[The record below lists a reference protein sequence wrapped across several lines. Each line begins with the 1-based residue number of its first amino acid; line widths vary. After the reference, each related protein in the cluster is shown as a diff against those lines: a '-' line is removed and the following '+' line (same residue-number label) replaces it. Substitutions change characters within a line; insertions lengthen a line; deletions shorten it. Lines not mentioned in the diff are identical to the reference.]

1 MFVCDDI
8 NSCSLLERIVVGD
21 PFLLMFYRSHS
32 DKKTSLFDKQK
43 SSIGYIIPKLQLLSF
58 LFMCTCYGMCCCCGI
73 VTRKFRCSTIL
84 QNYY

>member
-8 NSCSLLERIVVGD
+8 ISCSLLERIVVGD

-43 SSIGYIIPKLQLLSF
+43 SSIGYLIPKLQRLF
-58 LFMCTCYGMCCCCGI
+58 LFFSSYVRVMEC
-73 VTRKFRCSTIL
+73 VVVVVL
-84 QNYY
+84 